1 MKKTA
6 LSLALLLVVTACAK
20 DQKEASNAA
29 MDTTN
34 AAASAA
40 TTPVP
45 ADSTAAPAGA
55 LTDPQIAAIVIAAD
69 DVDIQGGQQALT
81 KATNQ
86 KVKDFAQRM
95 VTDHTAVNKQV
106 HDLLTKLNATPASNP
121 TRESMT
127 QQGQEAST
135 RLGALSGAAY
145 DKAYIDNEVTFHQ
158 QVINAAQTQLA
169 PAAQNAE
176 LKDLLQKTMPVLQS
190 HLDMAK
196 QIQSSLPAS

>member
-1 MKKTA
+1 MRKTA
-6 LSLALLLVVTACAK
+6 LSLALLLVVTACGN
-20 DQKEASNAA
+20 DRKEASEAS
-29 MDTTN
+29 MDTTM
-34 AAASAA
+34 AAAPSAA
-40 TTPVP
+40 PT
-45 ADSTAAPAGA
+45 ADTGAAPATA

-69 DVDIQGGQQALT
+69 DVDIEGGQQALT
-81 KATNQ
+81 KATDQ

-95 VTDHTAVNKQV
+95 VTDHSAVNKQV
-106 HDLLTKLNATPASNP
+106 HDLLTKLGATPASNP
-121 TRESMT
+121 TSESMM
-127 QQGQEAST
+127 QQGQEAAT

-158 QVINAAQTQLA
+158 QVINAANTQLA

-176 LKDLLQKTMPVLQS
+176 LKDLLQKTMPALQS

>member
-1 MKKTA
+1 MRKTA
-6 LSLALLLVVTACAK
+6 LSLALLLVVTACGN
-20 DQKEASNAA
+20 DQKEASDAA
-29 MDTTN
+29 MDTTM
-34 AAASAA
+34 AAAPSAA
-40 TTPVP
+40 PT
-45 ADSTAAPAGA
+45 ADTGAAPATA

-69 DVDIQGGQQALT
+69 DVDIQGGQQAL
-81 KATNQ
+81 KMASNQ

-95 VTDHTAVNKQV
+95 VTDHSAVNTQV
-106 HDLLTKLNATPASNP
+106 HDLLTKLGATPAPNP
-121 TRESMT
+121 TSESMT
-127 QQGQEAST
+127 QQGQEAAT

-158 QVINAAQTQLA
+158 QVINAATTQLA